1 MVGTGTALLISGLA
15 SAGAGV
21 GGAAINARAQG
32 KAADKQA
39 EAIEKGIA
47 LQEKMYNQDR
57 ADFAPYR
64 GLGAGA
70 VGNLAY
76 LSGINLPS
84 ESQPAT
90 SGAPLTKAATLES
103 LGLQPTLGY
112 PAKFDKQTNQVTD
125 QLTQRFNDA
134 RLASGGQEVTISR
147 QGRTI
152 RVPST
157 LLPKAL
163 EQGWA
168 QVQ

>member
-1 MVGTGTALLISGLA
+1 MTGIGTATLISGLA
-15 SAGAGV
+15 SAGANV
-21 GGAAINARAQG
+21 GGAAIASRGQS

-84 ESQPAT
+84 EETKPEMPTQK
-90 SGAPLTKAATLES
+90 PLTLADIGSHTDAQMPWNRVLNKSVAGVNQAFDAMNS
-103 LGLQPTLGY
+103 GKLGPTITVSKNGQSRVI
-112 PAKFDKQTNQVTD
+112 PA
-125 QLTQRFNDA
+125 
-134 RLASGGQEVTISR
+134 S
-147 QGRTI
+147 
-152 RVPST
+152 

-163 EQGWA
+163 QEGYA
-168 QVQ
+168 QVS